1 MSPAPARVRRIH
13 RARGYAAAAA
23 LAALCPAAH
32 GAIASCTVTASGVA
46 FGTYTP
52 LSPVALNAN
61 GTIDVACTGINGRNT
76 ITIDLSPGAS
86 GSYATRT
93 LLAAALT
100 LKYNLYLDAAE
111 TQIWGNGTGGSLE
124 GTATIRRR
132 APNAT
137 LTVYGAVAA
146 LQDPDPGTYNDTI
159 TVSVSY

>member
-1 MSPAPARVRRIH
+1 MQRVP
-13 RARGYAAAAA
+13 GYAAAAL
-23 LAALCPAAH
+23 LAAVCSPAR
-32 GAIASCTVTASGVA
+32 GAITSCTVTATGVA
-46 FGTYTP
+46 FGIYTP

-61 GTIDVACTGINGRNT
+61 GTIDIACTGITGRNT

-93 LLAAALT
+93 LVAGALT
-100 LKYNLYLDAAE
+100 LSYNLYLDPAE

-146 LQDPDPGTYNDTI
+146 LQDPAPGTYNDTI
-159 TVSVSY
+159 TVTVNY